1 MSAEREK
8 CGKGMGEKRKS
19 KDKREEAGKD
29 KGKLGQMSERSRD
42 KLRVCNESIDPKQ
55 KVEKK
60 KPFQKSIEKF
70 PSPHRRRENPFQE
83 RQSLMED
90 VRKNLQQR
98 IFSHIAASLF
108 VHVLV
113 KCSFTR
119 DYRHAIFAPK
129 AVCKT
134 FIILR
139 PSNIY
144 HLWQT
149 VDSVFSLIF
158 LYFAAA
164 GGGSLSL
171 DRAISRYDD

>member
-70 PSPHRRRENPFQE
+70 PSPHRRRENPF
-83 RQSLMED
+83 
-90 VRKNLQQR
+90 
-98 IFSHIAASLF
+98 
-108 VHVLV
+108 
-113 KCSFTR
+113 
-119 DYRHAIFAPK
+119 
-129 AVCKT
+129 
-134 FIILR
+134 
-139 PSNIY
+139 
-144 HLWQT
+144 
-149 VDSVFSLIF
+149 
-158 LYFAAA
+158 
-164 GGGSLSL
+164 
-171 DRAISRYDD
+171 